1 MGSSTVSIVRS
12 VVRCVHNGRDPTA
25 LLTNT
30 DAVLA
35 RFIRRRRAD
44 ADDADAIVADD
55 VNDADD
61 DMVADA
67 YDEEGAE
74 ELDEPPG
81 TVSRPRAWDRE
92 ERVWNLNCCVWHC
105 EQRRRFPRARRSL
118 LRGSIG
124 LSLSGTTI
132 AKQHG
137 HRSTPGRMSRMNG
150 NGFLSSVHDACP

>member
-12 VVRCVHNGRDPTA
+12 VARCVHNGRDPTA

-67 YDEEGAE
+67 YDEEDAE

-81 TVSRPRAWDRE
+81 TTS
-92 ERVWNLNCCVWHC
+92 
-105 EQRRRFPRARRSL
+105 
-118 LRGSIG
+118 
-124 LSLSGTTI
+124 
-132 AKQHG
+132 
-137 HRSTPGRMSRMNG
+137 
-150 NGFLSSVHDACP
+150 